1 MDIDVASKLFP
12 NLTTIIVQLL
22 STGVMFFCFKQFLWK
37 HVRAYLGKRAE
48 YIEGNMQ
55 EAKDMNEKAKTL
67 LVESEEKAR
76 QSALEY
82 QQILATAKEDAQKQQ
97 EKILAEAREQAAIKM
112 AQADQAIEAQ
122 KAQARQDMRE
132 EMVDI
137 ALEVASRLMATQMT
151 SEENKKMAEGFI
163 DQVVN

>member
-12 NLTTIIVQLL
+12 NLTTMIVQLL
-22 STGVMFFCFKQFLWK
+22 STGVMFFCFKRFLWK
-37 HVRAYLGKRAE
+37 YVQAYLGKRADF
-48 YIEGNMQ
+48 IEGNMQ
-55 EAKDMNEKAKTL
+55 EAKAMNDKAKAML
-67 LVESEEKAR
+67 LESEEKAR

-82 QQILATAKEDAQKQQ
+82 QHILASAKEDAQKQQ
-97 EKILAEAREQAAIKM
+97 EAMLAKAREQAALKM
-112 AQADQAIEAQ
+112 AQADQEIEAER
-122 KAQARQDMRE
+122 AQARQEMRE

-137 ALEVASRLMATQMT
+137 ALEVASRLMATEMT